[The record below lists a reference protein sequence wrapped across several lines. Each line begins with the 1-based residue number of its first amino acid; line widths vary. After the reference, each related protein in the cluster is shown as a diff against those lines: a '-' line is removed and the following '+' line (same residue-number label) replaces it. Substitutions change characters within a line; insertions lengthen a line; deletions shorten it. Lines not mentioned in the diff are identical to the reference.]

1 MMMKALTWGKKL
13 GMRLDTAYVPT
24 HTIYPSHLAHTHI
37 QVGLPSLS
45 LHDLTI
51 EVKWHRSGSCYWVKY
66 AQCELLSG
74 IDALRPGD
82 SVCVKRS
89 EFKSM

>member
-1 MMMKALTWGKKL
+1 M
-13 GMRLDTAYVPT
+13 
-24 HTIYPSHLAHTHI
+24 YPHTHNI
-37 QVGLPSLS
+37 PFTLGTHAYTQVGLPSLS
-45 LHDLTI
+45 LHDLSI

-82 SVCVKRS
+82 SVRVKRS

>member
-1 MMMKALTWGKKL
+1 MKSPHMGKKL

-24 HTIYPSHLAHTHI
+24 HTIYTWHTHTHT

-82 SVCVKRS
+82 SVRVKRS